1 MIRMRNKAGIQKIIS
16 HRGAEVAED
25 KKARRG
31 EDEMVLRLENL
42 GIKSNLRIFNYK
54 SFEELS

>member
-16 HRGAEVAED
+16 HRGTEGAED
-25 KKARRG
+25 KKGRRG
-31 EDEMVLRLENL
+31 EDERVLRVENL
-42 GIKSNLRIFNYK
+42 EIKSNLRIFNYK